1 MAIVKVYADGSG
13 DFTDLRD
20 AINAQT
26 KDRVA
31 ISDGVTF
38 ELKGA
43 LVQTS
48 NIYIDFA
55 GWITNATYK
64 VIIKPVAGEENTGI
78 LNSNTTYFATPNVT
92 STGSILARSA
102 HIEIRDLE
110 LRDLYGLSG
119 EYLITLYSCLIA
131 ESRLSL
137 TRCILYNCIVYNCGQ
152 VSSVNNYGVSC
163 VYCSLHQC
171 TLYCDT
177 VHGGYG
183 GQMVIRYMQPEGFV
197 TNCLIINETTGGYAN
212 YREVSGTNTTVD
224 YNADGENLAAG
235 TITFLCT
242 TADMVD
248 FAGGNLSTK
257 DTSSLFTA
265 GEGGSRIGAFIS
277 GLSTSEITLLIKT
290 NVTGADFVILQAGT
304 NNVIDSVD
312 QEITDT
318 YAFVYTAEEPIDIGI
333 IKQGYE
339 VNYFYG
345 YALEATDN
353 TFFLNLRYDR
363 NYQ

>member
-1 MAIVKVYADGSG
+1 MAIVKVYADGTG

-20 AINAQT
+20 AVNAQA

-31 ISDGVTF
+31 LADSVTF

-43 LVQTS
+43 IVQPS
-48 NIYIDFA
+48 DIHVDFA
-55 GWITNATYK
+55 GWITDVTHK
-64 VIIKPVAGEENTGI
+64 VFIKPVAGEENTGV
-78 LNSNTTYFATPNVT
+78 LNTNTTYWSTPN
-92 STGSILARSA
+92 ILINHSLYTRDA
-102 HIEIRDLE
+102 HVEIRDLE
-110 LRDLYGLSG
+110 IRDLNGITGNYGL
-119 EYLITLYSCLIA
+119 TLYSCLVPD
-131 ESRLSL
+131 SRFSL
-137 TRCILYNCIVYNCGQ
+137 NQVILYNCIVYNCGQ
-152 VSSVNNYGVSC
+152 PNSPNNYGVSC
-163 VYCSLHQC
+163 TYCSLHQC
-171 TLYCDT
+171 TVYCDSI
-177 VHGGYG
+177 HGGYG
-183 GQMVIRYMQPEGFV
+183 GQMVLRYNQPSGFV
-197 TNCLIINETTGGYAN
+197 TNCLIINETIGGYIN
-212 YREVSGTNTTVD
+212 YRDITATDVD
-224 YNADGENLAAG
+224 YNADSENLAAG
-235 TITFLCT
+235 TTTFICT

-257 DTSSLFTA
+257 GTSSLFTA
-265 GEGGSRIGAFIS
+265 GESGSRIGAFIS

-312 QEITDT
+312 QEVTDT

-345 YALEATDN
+345 YTLEATDN

>member
-1 MAIVKVYADGSG
+1 MTIVKVYADGSG

-20 AINAQT
+20 AVNAQA

-31 ISDGVTF
+31 LDDGVTF

-48 NIYIDFA
+48 TFYIDFV
-55 GWITNATYK
+55 GWITDATRK
-64 VIIKPVAGEENTGI
+64 VIIKPAAGEENTGI
-78 LNSNTTYFATPNVT
+78 LNANTTYWSTPNITV
-92 STGSILARSA
+92 GSSIYPRNANV
-102 HIEIRDLE
+102 EIRDLE
-110 LRDLYGLSG
+110 LRDIHGLTG
-119 EYLITLYSCLIA
+119 EYKLTMYSCLIY
-131 ESRLSL
+131 ESRLTIAQCS
-137 TRCILYNCIVYNCGQ
+137 LYNCIVYNCGQ

-163 VYCSLHQC
+163 SYCNLHQC
-171 TLYCDT
+171 TVYCDLL
-177 VHGGYG
+177 HGGYG
-183 GQMVIRYMQPEGFV
+183 GQMVLRYNQPLGFV
-197 TNCLIINETTGGYAN
+197 TNCLIINETIGGYIN
-212 YREVSGTNTTVD
+212 YRDIENSIAD
-224 YNADGENLAAG
+224 YNADSENLAAG
-235 TITFLCT
+235 TTTFICT

-265 GEGGSRIGAFIS
+265 GDGGSRIGAFIS

-345 YALEATDN
+345 YILEATDN